1 MARSQNQ
8 GGRTRE
14 AVPNGPTDLS
24 GGSWR
29 VAAKRTL
36 KEYKVPQ
43 LRRRAKQVG
52 IKGRSTMNKKQLI
65 KALRTS

>member
-1 MARSQNQ
+1 MLGRASPIARSQNQ

-14 AVPNGPTDLS
+14 AAPNGPADLG

-36 KEYKVPQ
+36 KEYKDDDLQDRVS
-43 LRRRAKQVG
+43 R
-52 IKGRSTMNKKQLI
+52 
-65 KALRTS
+65 

>member
-36 KEYKVPQ
+36 KEYKDDDLQ
-43 LRRRAKQVG
+43 DHASR
-52 IKGRSTMNKKQLI
+52 
-65 KALRTS
+65 

>member
-24 GGSWR
+24 GASWR

-36 KEYKVPQ
+36 KEYKDGD
-43 LRRRAKQVG
+43 LRDRAS
-52 IKGRSTMNKKQLI
+52 R
-65 KALRTS
+65 

>member
-14 AVPNGPTDLS
+14 AVPYGRTDLS
-24 GGSWR
+24 GGPWR

-36 KEYKVPQ
+36 KEYKDDDLQ
-43 LRRRAKQVG
+43 DRAS
-52 IKGRSTMNKKQLI
+52 R
-65 KALRTS
+65 

>member
-36 KEYKVPQ
+36 KEYKDDDLQ
-43 LRRRAKQVG
+43 DRASADKLRDAAP
-52 IKGRSTMNKKQLI
+52 GRDK
-65 KALRTS
+65 

>member
-14 AVPNGPTDLS
+14 AAPKGPADLGRAS
-24 GGSWR
+24 GR

-36 KEYKVPQ
+36 KEYKDDDLQ
-43 LRRRAKQVG
+43 DRAS
-52 IKGRSTMNKKQLI
+52 R
-65 KALRTS
+65 

>member
-14 AVPNGPTDLS
+14 AAPNGPTDLS

-36 KEYKVPQ
+36 KDTKTTICRTARPADK
-43 LRRRAKQVG
+43 LRNAAP
-52 IKGRSTMNKKQLI
+52 GRDK
-65 KALRTS
+65 

>member
-1 MARSQNQ
+1 MGQITEP

-14 AVPNGPTDLS
+14 AVPNGPTDQS

-36 KEYKVPQ
+36 KEYKDDDLQ
-43 LRRRAKQVG
+43 DRAS
-52 IKGRSTMNKKQLI
+52 R
-65 KALRTS
+65 

>member
-14 AVPNGPTDLS
+14 AAPKGPADL
-24 GGSWR
+24 GRASWR

-36 KEYKVPQ
+36 KEYKDDDLQ
-43 LRRRAKQVG
+43 DRAS
-52 IKGRSTMNKKQLI
+52 R
-65 KALRTS
+65 

>member
-1 MARSQNQ
+1 MARSQHQ

-14 AVPNGPTDLS
+14 AVPNGPADLR

-36 KEYKVPQ
+36 KEYKDDDLQ
-43 LRRRAKQVG
+43 DRAS
-52 IKGRSTMNKKQLI
+52 R
-65 KALRTS
+65 